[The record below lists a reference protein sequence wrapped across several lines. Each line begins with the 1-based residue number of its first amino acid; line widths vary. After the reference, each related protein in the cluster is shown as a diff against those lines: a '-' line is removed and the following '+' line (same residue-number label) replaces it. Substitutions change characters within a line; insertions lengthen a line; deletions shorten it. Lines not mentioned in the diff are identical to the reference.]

1 LAIANAQAPPNAPVA
16 PITTA
21 TSPLKSNKFSDMAAQ
36 SPPASRL
43 VEGNSAG
50 QALGQAT
57 ILRLRGG
64 KISDTIRTPL

>member
-1 LAIANAQAPPNAPVA
+1 VA

-21 TSPLKSNKFSDMAAQ
+21 TSPLKSNKFSDIAAQ
-36 SPPASRL
+36 SPPASRW
-43 VEGNSAG
+43 VEGKIAG
-50 QALGQAT
+50 QAPGHAA